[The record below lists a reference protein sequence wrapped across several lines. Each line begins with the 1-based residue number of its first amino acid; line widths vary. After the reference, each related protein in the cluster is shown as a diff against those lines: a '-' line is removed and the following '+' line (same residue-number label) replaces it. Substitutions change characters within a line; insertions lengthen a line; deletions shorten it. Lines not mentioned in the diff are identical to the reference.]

1 MRVEKGRVR
10 APEIGRVWLNSTPLS
25 FRQLRG
31 RAVLVDFWDYTCV
44 NCIRTLPYVQ
54 AWHARYRDKG
64 LTVIGVHTPE
74 FTFAHYESNVERG
87 IREFGLTYPIVI
99 DSNREIWKAF
109 ANRYWPTKYLL
120 DKDGYLSY
128 GHFGEGGYGECEQV
142 IQELLREIDPGA
154 ELPALMEPLR
164 EEDLVGAVCYR
175 ASGELYLGHRRGRI
189 GNEGGFK
196 EDQIADYR
204 FIGKTEENFFY
215 ASGRWASTAEYFE
228 AVEAGPH
235 TLRLSYDAAAVNLV
249 MACPHTAAAEVVVLQ
264 DEKPLNRKQATRD
277 TRLRSGVNGGEEES
291 YVVVDSARMYFLV
304 DNHEF
309 GEHELE
315 LRCSAGVAA
324 FAFTFTSCVDPVASA
339 LQTAGVPEPDI
350 SKI

>member
-1 MRVEKGRVR
+1 MRVEKGKVR

-54 AWHARYRDKG
+54 AWHERYRNNG

-74 FTFAHYESNVERG
+74 FTFAQYESNVERG

-120 DKDGYLSY
+120 DKDGYMRY
-128 GHFGEGGYGECEQV
+128 GHFGEGRYEECEQV
-142 IQELLREIDPGA
+142 IQELLREIDPA
-154 ELPALMEPLR
+154 IELPPIMHPVR
-164 EEDLVGAVCYR
+164 EEDHAGAVCYR
-175 ASGELYLGHRRGRI
+175 ATGELYLGHQRGCL

-196 EDQIADYR
+196 EDEIADYS
-204 FIGKTEENFFY
+204 FHGPLEENFFY
-215 ASGRWASTAEYFE
+215 ANGRWASTAEYFE
-228 AVEAGPH
+228 AAEEGPH
-235 TLRLSYDAAAVNLV
+235 SLQLKYEASAVNLV
-249 MACPHTAAAEVVVLQ
+249 MASPHAPKAEVVILQ
-264 DEKPLNRKQATRD
+264 DSKPLTEKQATRD
-277 TRLRSGVNGGEEES
+277 TRFRSSQTGEQQS
-291 YVVVDSARMYFLV
+291 YLVVDSPRMYSLV

-309 GEHELE
+309 GLHELE

-324 FAFTFTSCVDPVASA
+324 FAFTFNSCVDPVASA
-339 LQTAGVPEPDI
+339 LQAAGPAQ
-350 SKI
+350 S

>member
-1 MRVEKGRVR
+1 MRVEKGKVR

-31 RAVLVDFWDYTCV
+31 RVVLVDFWDYTCV

-54 AWHARYRDKG
+54 AWHERYRDKG

-74 FTFAHYESNVERG
+74 FTFAQYESNVERG

-120 DKDGYLSY
+120 DKDGYLRY
-128 GHFGEGGYGECEQV
+128 GHFGEGAYLECEQV
-142 IQELLREIDPGA
+142 IQELLREVDPTILLP
-154 ELPALMEPLR
+154 ELVAPLR
-164 EEDLVGAVCYR
+164 EEDHVGAVCYR
-175 ASGELYLGHRRGRI
+175 PSGELYLGHARGRI

-196 EDQIADYR
+196 EDQIADYS
-204 FIGKTEENFFY
+204 FSGDMQENFFY
-215 ASGRWASTAEYFE
+215 ATGRWASTAEYFE
-228 AVEAGPH
+228 AVEDGEH
-235 TLRLSYDAAAVNLV
+235 TLDLKYEAAAVNLV
-249 MACPHTAAAEVVVLQ
+249 LASPHSESSEIVILQ
-264 DEKPLNRKQATRD
+264 DGKPLTRKQATRN
-277 TRLRSGVNGGEEES
+277 TRFRPDPHGDETS
-291 YVVVDSARMYFLV
+291 YLVVDSARMYFLV

-309 GEHELE
+309 GSHELQ

-339 LQTAGVPEPDI
+339 LQTTTPAH
-350 SKI
+350 S

>member
-1 MRVEKGRVR
+1 MRVEKGLVR

-54 AWHARYRDKG
+54 TWHEGYRDKG

-74 FTFAHYESNVERG
+74 FTFAQYESNVERG

-99 DSNREIWKAF
+99 NSNREIWKAF

-120 DKDGYLSY
+120 DKDGYLRY
-128 GHFGEGGYGECEQV
+128 GHFGEGGYAECEQGM
-142 IQELLREIDPGA
+142 QQLLREIDPDV
-154 ELPALMEPLR
+154 ELPTLMDPLR
-164 EEDLVGAVCYR
+164 EEDHLGAVCYR
-175 ASGELYLGHRRGRI
+175 GSSELYLGHRRGRI

-196 EDQIADYR
+196 EDQIADYV
-204 FIGKTEENFFY
+204 FTGEPEQNFFY
-215 ASGRWASTAEYFE
+215 AMGRWASTAEYFE
-228 AVEAGPH
+228 AAETGPH
-235 TLRLSYDAAAVNLV
+235 ALRLQYEAAAVNLV
-249 MACPHTAAAEVVVLQ
+249 MASPHAAAAEAVILQ
-264 DEKPLNRKQATRD
+264 DGKPLTLKQATRD
-277 TRLRSGVNGGEEES
+277 TRFRPNSNRSADES
-291 YVVVDSARMYFLV
+291 YIAIGSARVYFLV
-304 DNHEF
+304 DNHGF

-315 LRCSAGVAA
+315 LRCSVGVAA

-339 LQTAGVPEPDI
+339 LEATAVREP
-350 SKI
+350 

>member
-1 MRVEKGRVR
+1 MRVEKGKVR

-54 AWHARYRDKG
+54 TWHERYRDKG

-74 FTFAHYESNVERG
+74 FTFAQYESNVERG
-87 IREFGLTYPIVI
+87 IREFGLTYPVLI

-120 DKDGYLSY
+120 DKDGYLRY
-128 GHFGEGGYGECEQV
+128 GHFGEGGYAECEQG
-142 IQELLREIDPGA
+142 IQELLREIDPEV
-154 ELPALMEPLR
+154 ELPTLMDPLR
-164 EEDLVGAVCYR
+164 EEDHLGAVCYR
-175 ASGELYLGHRRGRI
+175 ASSELYLGHQRGRI

-196 EDQIADYR
+196 EDQIADYV
-204 FIGKTEENFFY
+204 FTGEPEQNFFY
-215 ASGRWASTAEYFE
+215 AIGRWASTAEYFE
-228 AVEAGPH
+228 AAETGPH
-235 TLRLSYDAAAVNLV
+235 ALRLQYEAAAVNLV
-249 MACPHTAAAEVVVLQ
+249 MASPHATAAEAVILQ
-264 DEKPLNRKQATRD
+264 DGKPLTRKQATRD
-277 TRLRSGVNGGEEES
+277 TRFRPNSNGSEDES
-291 YVVVDSARMYFLV
+291 YIAIGSARMYFLV
-304 DNHEF
+304 DNHRF

-315 LRCSAGVAA
+315 LRCTVGVAA

-339 LQTAGVPEPDI
+339 LEATAVREP
-350 SKI
+350 

>member
-1 MRVEKGRVR
+1 MKVEKGKVR
-10 APEIGRVWLNSTPLS
+10 APEIGRVWLNSNPLS

-54 AWHARYRDKG
+54 AWHERYRDKG
-64 LTVIGVHTPE
+64 LTVIGIHTPE
-74 FTFAHYESNVERG
+74 FTFAQYESNVERG

-99 DSNREIWKAF
+99 DSNREIWKSF
-109 ANRYWPTKYLL
+109 AVRYWPTKYLL
-120 DKDGYLSY
+120 DKDGYLRY
-128 GHFGEGGYGECEQV
+128 GHFGEGGYGECEQA
-142 IQELLREIDPGA
+142 IQELLREIDPA
-154 ELPALMEPLR
+154 IELPSLMDPVR
-164 EEDLVGAVCYR
+164 EEDHAATVCYR
-175 ASGELYLGHRRGRI
+175 ATGELYLGNRRGRI

-196 EDQIADYR
+196 EDQIADYE
-204 FIGKTEENFFY
+204 FSGPIAENFFY
-215 ASGRWASTAEYFE
+215 ANGRWASTAEYFE
-228 AVEAGPH
+228 AVEDATH
-235 TLRLSYDAAAVNLV
+235 SLRLKYEAAAVNLV
-249 MACPHTAAAEVVVLQ
+249 MASPHATSAEVVILH
-264 DEKPLNRKQATRD
+264 DGKPLTRAQATRD
-277 TRLRSGVNGGEEES
+277 TRFRSGANGEES

-339 LQTAGVPEPDI
+339 LRAADTVQP
-350 SKI
+350 